1 MREGLSGTSS
11 AIATRGSDFG
21 AVSLGK
27 RESCRMA
34 AKHFSDRSR
43 PASSVRMCVRMF
55 DASDPRLY
63 RARKLH
69 RSDTL
74 GREEDLMAAKK
85 GSKKG
90 AKKGAKRSTKRK
102 KSRKK

>member
-1 MREGLSGTSS
+1 
-11 AIATRGSDFG
+11 
-21 AVSLGK
+21 
-27 RESCRMA
+27 
-34 AKHFSDRSR
+34 
-43 PASSVRMCVRMF
+43 MF

>member
-1 MREGLSGTSS
+1 
-11 AIATRGSDFG
+11 
-21 AVSLGK
+21 
-27 RESCRMA
+27 
-34 AKHFSDRSR
+34 
-43 PASSVRMCVRMF
+43 MF
-55 DASDPRLY
+55 DASDSRLY
-63 RARKLH
+63 RARKLQ